1 MQQLSSQI
9 SIGHGDIGIPP
20 EQLNLFSLPQ
30 MMKVKNNWVWIPLP
44 PCLLTHR
51 SHVREK
57 KRADRGGVVRS
68 TEGWG
73 QNVVLLNVA
82 VFRMF

>member
-1 MQQLSSQI
+1 MLTDLQWTWRYRYSASTIKLAFTSSNDEGEKQLLLDKKYS
-9 SIGHGDIGIPP
+9 
-20 EQLNLFSLPQ
+20 
-30 MMKVKNNWVWIPLP
+30 PLP
-44 PCLLTHR
+44 PCLLTPR